1 MATFIYEVYNREGV
15 IVHGEYEAATREE
28 VVQYLLKR
36 DLTPILVEDIKAQKG
51 KGLDLSFT
59 FFERITPIDVMFLVR
74 SLATT
79 IKAGLSVVEAL
90 DILIAD
96 AEKSVMKKMLQSV
109 QAMVRGG
116 QTLSSGFSAYANSFP
131 PIFLGMLRA
140 GELSGQLD
148 RTLSELGQ
156 YLSKEYALRS
166 KVKSALMYP
175 AILLIASSGVVTL
188 LLIFVLPRLTK
199 AFAASG
205 VELPF
210 ITKFFLGI
218 SSALSWSYL
227 LDLVIIVGIAWFF
240 LYFRSTK
247 TGKRFIFWLLAHTP
261 VANEL
266 IKKVALVRFAR
277 TFGSLV
283 NSGLSA
289 IESLELSARTSGN
302 DRYERALIA
311 SILEIKNGVP
321 ISDAL
326 GKYPNL
332 FPRLLISLIIVGER
346 TGSLSEI
353 LITFADFYEEEV
365 DNKLKDLTAI
375 LEPALLLVMGL
386 MVGAIAFSIILPIY
400 QLVGS
405 FV

>member
-1 MATFIYEVYNREGV
+1 MATFIYEVYNREGA
-15 IVHGEYEAATREE
+15 IVHGEYEAVTREE
-28 VVQYLLKR
+28 VVEYLIKR
-36 DLTPILVEDIKAQKG
+36 DLTPISVEDVITQKG
-51 KGLDLSFT
+51 KGGLALT

-74 SLATT
+74 NLATT

-96 AEKSVMKKMLQSV
+96 AEKSIVKKMLQSV
-109 QAMVRGG
+109 QATVRGG
-116 QTLSSGFSAYANSFP
+116 RTLSSGFGAYASSFP
-131 PIFLGMLRA
+131 PIFIGMLRA
-140 GELSGQLD
+140 GEVSGQLD
-148 RTLSELGQ
+148 RTLTELGR

-166 KVKSALMYP
+166 KVRSALMYP
-175 AILLIASSGVVTL
+175 AILLIASGGVVTL

-205 VELPF
+205 VKLPF
-210 ITKFFLGI
+210 ITKFFLGV
-218 SSALSWSYL
+218 SSVLTWSYV
-227 LDLVIIVGIAWFF
+227 LDLAVLAGIVWFF

-247 TGKRFIFWLLAHTP
+247 TGKRFIFWLLSHTP

-266 IKKVALVRFAR
+266 IKKVSLVRFAR
-277 TFGSLV
+277 TSGSLIQ
-283 NSGLSA
+283 SGLSA
-289 IESLELSARTSGN
+289 VESLELSARTSGN
-302 DRYERALIA
+302 DKYERALNA
-311 SILEIKNGVP
+311 SILEIRNGVP
-321 ISDAL
+321 ISEAISKHPD
-326 GKYPNL
+326 L
-332 FPRLLISLIIVGER
+332 FPRLLVSLIIVGER

-375 LEPALLLVMGL
+375 LEPALLLIMGI

-400 QLVGS
+400 QLVGH